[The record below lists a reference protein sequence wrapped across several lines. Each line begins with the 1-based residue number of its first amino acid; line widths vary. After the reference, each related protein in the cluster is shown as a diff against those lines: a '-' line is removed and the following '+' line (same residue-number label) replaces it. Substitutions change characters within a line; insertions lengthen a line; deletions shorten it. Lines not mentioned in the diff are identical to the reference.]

1 MGETR
6 AAVQL
11 LREIGGKLVKH
22 ILILCV
28 MINFIIDAHDLY
40 SEVIVKRVL
49 PDVVTLGNVQCIV
62 VQLKEAIGF

>member
-11 LREIGGKLVKH
+11 LRGIGGKLVKH